1 MDRPE
6 GAGRVFDIVVK
17 NAQKPDTG
25 WRKALR
31 ALRFRDFRLIAVGN
45 MVSELGTWMQYV
57 ALGWVARELTSNTL
71 LISIVFAVQWL
82 PYLVLSP
89 VTGVIADRLDRRK
102 IIFWGN
108 IAMILPALSL
118 GLMIQTHRLTMLWLI
133 VLVTLG
139 GAAQACT
146 RPAGMAFIPALVPNE
161 DLHSAVSLNA
171 GMSSSTRV
179 IGPAIGGVLV
189 SSWGVAWGFHINAAS
204 FLAVSFACLA
214 VRTRVPKPA
223 PTKTSVVH
231 EMRLGVGYLRDNRA
245 AMRIVI
251 LMMAITLPLMQA
263 GLMSIMAK
271 DVLHGDAK
279 TYGLLSAGPGFGFV
293 LAAILTATLTTDHRR
308 TLWMFVS
315 GAGTGVALTIIGLS
329 RSIPLTTAGMGLFG
343 ASFMTVNTLSS
354 TLLLSTSADEFR
366 GRVMGLFGMVST
378 GVFAINS
385 VLGGAI
391 ATVIGAP
398 MTIWLCGVTVLVAV
412 AVFAYTGTL
421 QVIRDGLEVRARER
435 AALDA
440 ATEMLAASDA
450 DRVTHSLA

>member
-1 MDRPE
+1 
-6 GAGRVFDIVVK
+6 
-17 NAQKPDTG
+17 
-25 WRKALR
+25 
-31 ALRFRDFRLIAVGN
+31 

-82 PYLVLSP
+82 PYLLLSP

-108 IAMILPALSL
+108 IAMILPALAL
-118 GLMIQTHRLTMLWLI
+118 GLLIQTDRLTMLWLI

-146 RPAGMAFIPALVPNE
+146 RPAGMAFIPALVPDE

-223 PTKTSVVH
+223 PTKTSVGE
-231 EMRLGVGYLRDNRA
+231 EMKLGIAYLRDNRA
-245 AMRIVI
+245 AMRIVV
-251 LMMAITLPLMQA
+251 LMMAITFPLMQS
-263 GLMSIMAK
+263 GLMSIMAR
-271 DVLHGDAK
+271 DVLRGDAK

-293 LAAILTATLTTDHRR
+293 VAAVLTATLTTDHRR
-308 TLWMFVS
+308 TIWIFFT
-315 GAGTGVALTIIGLS
+315 GAGTGVSLVIIGLS
-329 RSIPLTTAGMGLFG
+329 RSIPLTTAGMALFG
-343 ASFMTVNTLSS
+343 ACFMTVNTLAS
-354 TLLLSTSADEFR
+354 TLLLATSDDEYR

-391 ATVIGAP
+391 ASVIGAP
-398 MTIWLCGVTVLVAV
+398 FTIWLCGVTVLIAV
-412 AVFAYTGTL
+412 AGFAYTGTL
-421 QVIRDGLEVRARER
+421 QVIREGLEVRARER
-435 AALDA
+435 AQHDA
-440 ATEMLAASDA
+440 ATEMLSATEMLCATDT
-450 DRVTHSLA
+450 DRVAHSPA